1 LQNTMALSSLLSTF
15 SEILTCRSSSS
26 REKPRKKRSRA
37 SSRHLG
43 PDPRARTASRSST
56 RRRLPSEAVSRA
68 AAVVGE
74 CNAGVV
80 EGGGD
85 AAKGMAKEEE
95 GFVFDEG

>member
-1 LQNTMALSSLLSTF
+1 
-15 SEILTCRSSSS
+15 
-26 REKPRKKRSRA
+26 
-37 SSRHLG
+37 
-43 PDPRARTASRSST
+43 
-56 RRRLPSEAVSRA
+56 LPSEAVSRA